1 MNITE
6 AGKLGERWPKG
17 QETKQSFR
25 ESHSDQVEREE
36 KRKKLECEGLQG
48 EESLVETLAF
58 DWMTEWVHF
67 ISDS

>member
-17 QETKQSFR
+17 RETKQSFR
-25 ESHSDQVEREE
+25 QSHSDQVEREE

-48 EESLVETLAF
+48 EESLV
-58 DWMTEWVHF
+58 
-67 ISDS
+67 